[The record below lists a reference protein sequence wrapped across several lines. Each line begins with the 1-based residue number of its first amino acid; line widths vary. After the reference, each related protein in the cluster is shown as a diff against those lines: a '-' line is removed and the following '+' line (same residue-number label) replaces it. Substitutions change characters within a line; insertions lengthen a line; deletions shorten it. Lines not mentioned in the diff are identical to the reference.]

1 MRFSAR
7 AGPQP
12 ASLVVKYPLHL
23 LGGALHLGAEVE
35 LATGATRLMLRAKPR
50 LGAFVLAQHP
60 ALGTGAGG
68 GGVSRS
74 SASKGSA
81 SKGRTPSE
89 CVLQLH
95 SALPLGRCQ
104 WAQLRWE
111 VAAPADAL
119 LSEGWPERGGGSG
132 AGPGGGSARWP
143 ARGAAPWL
151 RVRLGKVSLLRMPDR
166 ASARQALCAACMRA
180 PVVREQTPAVRGGLT
195 LAGLA
200 AAYARTRLEDVAPQ
214 LKALRRDLLTD
225 LKAVTL
231 ALWMRDS
238 GGGASQLAAHH
249 CNYAG
254 APWRDDLAGVATP
267 VRYRAADGKKAL
279 FASFDSAPDFIS
291 GYWRILGRHQLP
303 QGWEARLDSTT
314 GSDAACATFLDALAA
329 AGAVERAD
337 TRTVAE
343 LLPEARRLLAQG
355 RG

>member
-1 MRFSAR
+1 M
-7 AGPQP
+7 
-12 ASLVVKYPLHL
+12 KYPLHV

-35 LATGATRLMLRAKPR
+35 LATGATRLALRAKPR

-60 ALGTGAGG
+60 ALGAAGG
-68 GGVSRS
+68 SGAKSGGAKSGGTRRV
-74 SASKGSA
+74 A
-81 SKGRTPSE
+81 PSE

-119 LSEGWPERGGGSG
+119 LSEGWPERGGGGG
-132 AGPGGGSARWP
+132 AGPGGGGARWP

-151 RVRLGKVSLLRMPDR
+151 RLRLGKISLLRMPDR

-180 PVVREQTPAVRGGLT
+180 PVVREQTPAVRGGLS
-195 LAGLA
+195 LSGLA

-238 GGGASQLAAHH
+238 GGGASRLASHH

-254 APWRDDLAGVATP
+254 APYRDDLAGVATP
-267 VRYRAADGKKAL
+267 VRYRAADGKKGV
-279 FASFDSAPDFIS
+279 FASFDSAPDFIA
-291 GYWRILGRHQLP
+291 GYWRILGRQPLP
-303 QGWEARLDSTT
+303 VGWEARLDGAT

-329 AGAVERAD
+329 SGAVAPAD
-337 TRTVAE
+337 TREVVD